1 MNTFSAIVRLRA
13 PFKGGFA
20 LLKGGVRPGLSSE
33 WEC

>member
-13 PFKGGFA
+13 PFKGGFG